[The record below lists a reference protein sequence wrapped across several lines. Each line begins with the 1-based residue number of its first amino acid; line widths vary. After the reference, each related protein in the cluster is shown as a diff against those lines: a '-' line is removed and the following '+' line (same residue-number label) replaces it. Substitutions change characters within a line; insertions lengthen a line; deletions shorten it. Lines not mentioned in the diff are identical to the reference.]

1 MSRPEASAHLHEP
14 SDEGLLALRPGERA
28 ANEPLRTQVEST
40 FKQWFDPKVYPCIP
54 AVQSMTKHEYLV
66 GLYDDLGEGKH
77 SAELARDLLF
87 FRERQKRSKSLYL
100 SFWALYTPRETWSE
114 EEFEARMWR
123 ELSYV
128 SSREVPGTPWDP
140 LFSADPADPRFCFS
154 LGGDAFFIVG
164 VHPTSSRLARRF
176 AYPGIIFNLYD
187 QFEELDRRGQY
198 TAIVKKNRERDVKF
212 QGSVN
217 PMIEKY
223 ADRWESIQF
232 SGRNNSPEW
241 KCPFQHGLK
250 PPGDGG
256 TP

>member
-1 MSRPEASAHLHEP
+1 MARLQASAHLYQP
-14 SDEGLLALRPGERA
+14 SGDGLRPLGHAAQADGEPFRS
-28 ANEPLRTQVEST
+28 QVGGAL
-40 FKQWFDPKVYPCIP
+40 QRWFDPKTYPCIP
-54 AVQSMTKHEYLV
+54 AVQSLTKHEYLV
-66 GLYDDLGEGKH
+66 GLYDRFGQGTH
-77 SAELARDLLF
+77 SRELALDLLF
-87 FRERQKRSKSLYL
+87 FRERQKQSRSLYL
-100 SFWALYTPRETWSE
+100 SFWAVFSPEEPLGE

-123 ELSYV
+123 ELSYLT
-128 SSREVPGTPWDP
+128 SHEDLQAAWDP

-164 VHPTSSRLARRF
+164 AHPASSRLARRF
-176 AYPGIIFNLYD
+176 PFPAIIFNLYD

-217 PMIEKY
+217 PMVEQY

-232 SGRNNSPEW
+232 SGRENPPDW

-250 PPGDGG
+250 PPARGSS
-256 TP
+256 